1 MIVLSWFVDCSK
13 VGGFAEIK
21 RVTSR
26 LFTMPLWL
34 PKVTTLHLVRGL
46 GLQWEMKRAAKVRED
61 WILNL

>member
-1 MIVLSWFVDCSK
+1 
-13 VGGFAEIK
+13 
-21 RVTSR
+21 
-26 LFTMPLWL
+26 MPLWL